1 MLIGLNLL
9 SHSHTSLSIQRVKIM
24 LLLML
29 SRKSMLLT
37 QLDVK
42 VHGFESLRDLY
53 ACDLEFSASYRLCTD
68 GKACE
73 KISYI

>member
-1 MLIGLNLL
+1 MLNGLNLL

-29 SRKSMLLT
+29 SLSESMLLT

-42 VHGFESLRDLY
+42 VPGLESLRDLY
-53 ACDLEFSASYRLCTD
+53 SIDPEFSASYRLCTD
-68 GKACE
+68 GKA
-73 KISYI
+73 